1 MCQYWRWHRSFFG
14 VFFLFHQQQEQCSV
28 ESVPAVRTTGPNEGG
43 NEQTGKE
50 REATHEKKGANLS
63 LQQQKKTAMPLGFVV
78 FWRYFHSFPFLL
90 LLHHHYSEVSNL
102 QQEQVLWPVNRISI
116 LQLLLLPPLLFTLIV
131 QAAAAD
137 AVWCFH
143 YRSEMVVLLL
153 IVVILCC
160 WLLTT
165 DCCLTDCS
173 MSSAK
178 RYSCLVISPFFSI
191 NECFSF
197 SSAPSTVD

>member
-1 MCQYWRWHRSFFG
+1 MCQYWRWHRSLFG
-14 VFFLFHQQQEQCSV
+14 VFFVS
-28 ESVPAVRTTGPNEGG
+28 PAAGAMFNWVSASSQDYMSKRRGQWTDR
-43 NEQTGKE
+43 E
-50 REATHEKKGANLS
+50 REGSHSREEGSQFEFAAE
-63 LQQQKKTAMPLGFVV
+63 KTAMPLGFVV

-143 YRSEMVVLLL
+143 YRSEMVVLLFS
-153 IVVILCC
+153 
-160 WLLTT
+160 LLLFSAV
-165 DCCLTDCS
+165 DYWQLT
-173 MSSAK
+173 A
-178 RYSCLVISPFFSI
+178 V
-191 NECFSF
+191 
-197 SSAPSTVD
+197 